1 MHRLAVPAAL
11 LLLIGCATGSGM
23 TSAPPAGPPP
33 RVDAVGNGY
42 DVRLSNDGQ
51 AAVTRLEATP
61 EAAWT
66 ALMAA
71 YGKLEIP
78 LTTVDAGSRTAGN
91 PGFSVR
97 RRLGGQALSRYLD
110 CGTNLNGV
118 IANSYIVQ
126 LSVSSKLTPD
136 AQRGTTLETRVT
148 ASATS
153 PQGTGSGPVRCTS
166 TGRLEADIAKL
177 AQIAAA

>member
-1 MHRLAVPAAL
+1 MRRLAIPAAL
-11 LLLIGCATGSGM
+11 LLLAGCAAGSGA
-23 TSAPPAGPPP
+23 TAAPPAGPPP

-42 DVRLSNDGQ
+42 DVRLSDDAE
-51 AAVTRLEATP
+51 AAVTRLEAAP

-78 LTTVDAGSRTAGN
+78 LATVDAAGRTVGN

-97 RRLGGQALSRYLD
+97 RRLGGQPLSHYLD
-110 CGTNLNGV
+110 CGTNLTGI
-118 IANSYIVQ
+118 IANSYIVK
-126 LSVSSKLTPD
+126 LSVGSKLTPE
-136 AQRGTTLETRVT
+136 AQGGTTLETRVT

-153 PQGTGSGPVRCTS
+153 PQGTGSGPVRCSS
-166 TGRLEADIAKL
+166 TGRLESDIAKL
-177 AQIAAA
+177 ARIAAA